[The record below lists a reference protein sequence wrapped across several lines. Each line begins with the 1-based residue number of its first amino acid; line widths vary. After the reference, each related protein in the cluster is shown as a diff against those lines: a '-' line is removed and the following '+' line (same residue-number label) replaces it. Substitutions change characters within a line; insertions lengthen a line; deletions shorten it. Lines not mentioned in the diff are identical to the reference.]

1 MRYCFGILLAT
12 ARGVPMSMEPSDSP
26 QSNPSARTPASQ
38 LLWFVFAILV
48 VVLLFNVVLVG
59 SEFFLHYGQGDTG
72 GKRALDSA
80 KFINRLWNQIWGFA
94 MPLLQLSVL
103 LVIILWFVRAIGF
116 DFGKSL
122 QGWKPDMP
130 ALITLL
136 VVGSFCFAMLAGVRS
151 YSNMQML
158 VMVVVGFYFGSLV
171 GKNQRRDDDRPQ

>member
-1 MRYCFGILLAT
+1 
-12 ARGVPMSMEPSDSP
+12 MSMDPSDS
-26 QSNPSARTPASQ
+26 QRTEPSARTPASQ
-38 LLWFVFAILV
+38 LLWFVFAILI

-59 SEFFLHYGQGDTG
+59 SEFFLHSGQAEAS
-72 GKRALDSA
+72 GKKSIETA
-80 KFINRLWNQIWGFA
+80 KFINRLWNQIWTFA

-116 DFGKSL
+116 DFKKSL

-136 VVGSFCFAMLAGVRS
+136 VVGSFCLAMLAGVRS

-158 VMVVVGFYFGSLV
+158 VMVVVGFYFGSQV
-171 GKNQRRDDDRPQ
+171 GKSRRNDDDRQQ